1 MKKGK
6 NILDA
11 KIRKFAATAI
21 VGISALMY
29 SVSANAAEASGSM
42 SAKIYQNMSEESV
55 VGNLLFGNQFEV
67 ISAETDESGAVWYKV
82 KTDFG
87 VEGYVTEK
95 EMNGLVQ
102 TAAAIGRQAAS
113 QNQQPQEQQTEP
125 VEGEIQTKENNVEN
139 NADDTMTDN
148 NATANEDQNNAGII
162 GAGAAQAIENIY
174 EITSEETSEIMKK
187 QSMEDQSTEEQSDV
201 NEEQESTQAQIFAQ
215 ENNTVEE
222 TLQSKE
228 TDSSEQVSVE
238 TEETDQ
244 SLSQEVEPQGKTV
257 NVKSGILLPVL
268 LVTGIA
274 ACIAGII
281 YFTGKIKKIK

>member
-1 MKKGK
+1 MTLKELPIGK
-6 NILDA
+6 TATIVSVGGEGALRQHFLDM
-11 KIRKFAATAI
+11 
-21 VGISALMY
+21 GIIPK
-29 SVSANAAEASGSM
+29 AEITM
-42 SAKIYQNMSEESV
+42 
-55 VGNLLFGNQFEV
+55 
-67 ISAETDESGAVWYKV
+67 V
-82 KTDFG
+82 KYAPMGD
-87 VEGYVTEK
+87 
-95 EMNGLVQ
+95 
-102 TAAAIGRQAAS
+102 
-113 QNQQPQEQQTEP
+113 P
-125 VEGEIQTKENNVEN
+125 VEVRIHSYELTLRL
-139 NADDTMTDN
+139 ADAEKIT
-148 NATANEDQNNAGII
+148 
-162 GAGAAQAIENIY
+162 IENIY

>member
-29 SVSANAAEASGSM
+29 SVSANAAEANGSM

-162 GAGAAQAIENIY
+162 GAGVAQAIENIY

>member
-162 GAGAAQAIENIY
+162 GAGVAQAIENIY

-201 NEEQESTQAQIFAQ
+201 NEEQESTQEQIFAQ

-244 SLSQEVEPQGKTV
+244 PLSQEVEPQGKTV

>member
-162 GAGAAQAIENIY
+162 GAGVAQAIENIY

-228 TDSSEQVSVE
+228 TYSSEQVSVE

>member
-162 GAGAAQAIENIY
+162 GAGVAQAIENIY

>member
-162 GAGAAQAIENIY
+162 GAGVAQAIENIY
-174 EITSEETSEIMKK
+174 EIT
-187 QSMEDQSTEEQSDV
+187 
-201 NEEQESTQAQIFAQ
+201 
-215 ENNTVEE
+215 
-222 TLQSKE
+222 
-228 TDSSEQVSVE
+228 
-238 TEETDQ
+238 
-244 SLSQEVEPQGKTV
+244 
-257 NVKSGILLPVL
+257 
-268 LVTGIA
+268 
-274 ACIAGII
+274 
-281 YFTGKIKKIK
+281 

>member
-162 GAGAAQAIENIY
+162 GAGVAQAIENIY

-268 LVTGIA
+268 LVTGIS

>member
-162 GAGAAQAIENIY
+162 GAGVAQAIENIY

-257 NVKSGILLPVL
+257 DCMK
-268 LVTGIA
+268 
-274 ACIAGII
+274 C
-281 YFTGKIKKIK
+281 Y